1 MQFLVIGAKGMLG
14 TDVVAE
20 IKSREYPV
28 TAVDLDELDITDPSA
43 VAEISA
49 GKFDIPQWCI
59 NCAAYTAVDKAE
71 TETDTATLVN
81 GIAPG
86 YIAQACTMAGIR
98 LIHISTDFVF
108 DGEAVAPY
116 NEEAPT
122 NPMGAYGRTKLQ
134 GEEAVLNNSRE
145 AIVARTAWLYG
156 PNGNSFP
163 KTMIKAWL
171 AGKNL
176 KVVADQTGTPTYT
189 ADLARVLV
197 DMAEKGAEAGIYHT
211 TGPDITTWHGL
222 AKRAIEIYSQ
232 EVLGKEAS
240 VAIEPINTED
250 WPTPAKRPK
259 YSALSF
265 AKVAALG
272 IEPMRHT
279 DEALTEFV
287 KLLPPLQ

>member
-14 TDVVAE
+14 TDLVRE
-20 IKSREYPV
+20 IESREYPV
-28 TAVDLDELDITDPSA
+28 TAIDLDDLDITDPSA
-43 VAEISA
+43 VAQISA

-71 TETDTATLVN
+71 TEADAATLVN

-86 YIAQACTMAGIR
+86 YLAQACAIAGIR

-108 DGEAVAPY
+108 DGEATEPY
-116 NEEAPT
+116 TEDAAT
-122 NPMGAYGRTKLQ
+122 NPMGAYGRTKLF
-134 GEEAVLNNSRE
+134 GETAVLNNSRE

-176 KVVADQTGTPTYT
+176 KVVADQVGTPTYT
-189 ADLARVLV
+189 GDLARVLV
-197 DMAEKGAEAGIYHT
+197 DLAESGADAGIYHA
-211 TGPDITTWHGL
+211 TGPDVTTWHEF
-222 AKRAIEIYSQ
+222 AKKAIEIYSS
-232 EVLGKEAS
+232 EILGKEAS
-240 VAIEPINTED
+240 VEIEPLKTED

-265 AKVAALG
+265 EKIASVG
-272 IEPMRHT
+272 IAPMRPMDH
-279 DEALTEFV
+279 ALREFV